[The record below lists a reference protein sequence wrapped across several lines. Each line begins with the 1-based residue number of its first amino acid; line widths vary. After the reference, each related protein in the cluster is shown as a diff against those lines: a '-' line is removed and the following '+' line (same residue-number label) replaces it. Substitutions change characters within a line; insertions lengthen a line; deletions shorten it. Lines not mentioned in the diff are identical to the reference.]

1 MLTGFNTDIK
11 HAERVYHVQTED
23 RGPSN
28 PVVESLVYVGGE
40 ILLSKKSPYGEH
52 VHGDRID
59 EKAVRE
65 LMYLQHRKI
74 LEAIRRGRL
83 DQKKPGETA
92 VDLSEDTFP
101 VPPGVSPAA
110 VAAVAAI
117 LAAPVEPLP
126 GDSRSRPTPK
136 ERSGVRPAGKPA
148 SGPAT
153 QRPASGV
160 RPSAGPR
167 AAPAAAVP
175 GEQRVPPARGA
186 PGDGV
191 METVVS
197 SSPSPKPPETAP
209 TPVSQVPAP
218 PRPAP
223 DTAPR
228 PGVVAAPPAAQRP
241 PAVVASGPGMPTPAP
256 FPSAVAP
263 AARPAAPSTAP
274 AAAPPAAEPPRKTP
288 VSTSGPK
295 SLDQV
300 IVEYL
305 ASEAASERLE
315 LSVMAGGDFVSGSTV
330 PLTVIASTSITRKAI
345 AGAQVTIRVV
355 STGGPPQIL
364 FRGLTGN
371 DGMVKTSCALPE
383 VGTGNA
389 ALIIVGFSPIG
400 SSESKYLIRKKGS

>member
-40 ILLSKKSPYGEH
+40 ILLSKKSPYAEH

-65 LMYLQHRKI
+65 LMDLQHRKI

-92 VDLSEDTFP
+92 VDLSDDTFP
-101 VPPGVSPAA
+101 TPPGVSPAA

-117 LAAPVEPLP
+117 LSAPVEPLP
-126 GDSRSRPTPK
+126 GDSQPRPTPK
-136 ERSGVRPAGKPA
+136 ERSGVRAAGRPA
-148 SGPAT
+148 SGPAA
-153 QRPASGV
+153 QKPASGA
-160 RPSAGPR
+160 RPAAGARP
-167 AAPAAAVP
+167 APAAPVP
-175 GEQRVPPARGA
+175 VEQRVPPPRGA
-186 PGDGV
+186 PADGV
-191 METVVS
+191 METVVT
-197 SSPSPKPPETAP
+197 SSPPPVAPTTAP
-209 TPVSQVPAP
+209 APVPPAAAP
-218 PRPAP
+218 PRPASA
-223 DTAPR
+223 TV
-228 PGVVAAPPAAQRP
+228 PGPGGEAVAAAAPPP
-241 PAVVASGPGMPTPAP
+241 PASVSSAPGMPTPAP

-263 AARPAAPSTAP
+263 AVKPAWPSTAP
-274 AAAPPAAEPPRKTP
+274 AAAPPAAEPARKTP
-288 VSTSGPK
+288 LSTSGPK
-295 SLDQV
+295 TLDQV

-330 PLTVIASTSITRKAI
+330 PLTVIASTSITRKSI

-400 SSESKYLIRKKGS
+400 SSEAKYLIRKKES